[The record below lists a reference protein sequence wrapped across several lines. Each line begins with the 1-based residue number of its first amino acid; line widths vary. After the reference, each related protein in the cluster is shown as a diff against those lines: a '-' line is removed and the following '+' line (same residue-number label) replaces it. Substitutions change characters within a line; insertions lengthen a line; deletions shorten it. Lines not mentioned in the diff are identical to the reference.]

1 MRLMLFPYLLQPQQ
15 QNKPKHTQMK
25 LKTTLIAALSL
36 ACTAISQ
43 AFVIDFDSFQVDP
56 GGTFSANSIT
66 SGNPITVD
74 VNGYGTVT
82 FSIADG
88 ADPVSVDTNF
98 SPNTTL
104 DIAPDQTLEFYS
116 GDVVTVT
123 FAGLAPLKPKDGTII
138 GFEFGQ
144 AGDDSEGGADSLVSS
159 KVNDNEYQLSLS
171 GLQSGGAGLT
181 YIEWNVVPEPSSA
194 ALGALGMSMI
204 LLRRRKA

>member
-1 MRLMLFPYLLQPQQ
+1 
-15 QNKPKHTQMK
+15 MK
-25 LKTTLIAALSL
+25 LKTTLIAVLSL

-43 AFVIDFDSFQVDP
+43 AFTIDFDSLQVDP
-56 GGTFSANSIT
+56 GGTISATTIT
-66 SGNPITVD
+66 ATDPITVD

-82 FSIADG
+82 FSIASG
-88 ADPVSVDTNF
+88 ADPVYVDDNF
-98 SPNTTL
+98 SPDTTIP
-104 DIAPDQTLEFYS
+104 IAPDQTLEFY
-116 GDVVTVT
+116 GNDVVTVT
-123 FAGLAPLKPKDGTII
+123 IEGLTPLKPTDGTI
-138 GFEFGQ
+138 GFRFGQ

-159 KVNDNEYQLSLS
+159 KVDDNEYELSLS